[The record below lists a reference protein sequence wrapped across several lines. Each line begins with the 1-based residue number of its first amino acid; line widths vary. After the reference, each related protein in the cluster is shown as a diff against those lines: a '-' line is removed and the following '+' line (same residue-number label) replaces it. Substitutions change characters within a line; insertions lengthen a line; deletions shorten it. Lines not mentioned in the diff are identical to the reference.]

1 MNTLLTFDATRFN
14 RHLSPNDD
22 HSMVDYIVQEYGPAL
37 QYAIRYY
44 EGNLGSLIRAHY
56 DEAYLAAVLNRTDH
70 VDDEDCHSP
79 RKFIKRT
86 VSEDGTVVSTKARYD
101 ELVELVIDTF
111 NVEIGAVLRKVQF
124 QARKIN
130 TVQVLGYENRLL
142 RVLLSTDAPIIP

>member
-1 MNTLLTFDATRFN
+1 
-14 RHLSPNDD
+14 
-22 HSMVDYIVQEYGPAL
+22 MVDFIVEEYGLAL

-44 EGNLGSLIRAHY
+44 EGNLASLIRAHY
-56 DEAYLAAVLNRTDH
+56 DDAYLSAVLNMTDNVH
-70 VDDEDCHSP
+70 DFDCHDP

-86 VSEDGTVVSTKARYD
+86 VTEDGQVISTKARFD

-111 NVEIGAVLRKVQF
+111 NIEVGALLRRVQF
-124 QARKIN
+124 QALKIN

>member
-22 HSMVDYIVQEYGPAL
+22 RKMVDYIVQEYGSAL

-44 EGNLGSLIRAHY
+44 EGNLPSLTRAYY
-56 DEAYLAAVLNRTDH
+56 DEAYLSAVLNQTDH
-70 VDDEDCHSP
+70 VEDLDCHDP
-79 RKFIKRT
+79 RKFISR
-86 VSEDGTVVSTKARYD
+86 VMNDDGTVISTKARYD
-101 ELVELVIDTF
+101 ELVELIIDAF
-111 NVEIGAVLRKVQF
+111 NEEIGVVLRRIQF

-130 TVQVLGYENRLL
+130 TVQVLGYENRVL

>member
-22 HSMVDYIVQEYGPAL
+22 HSMVDYIVEEYGPAL

-44 EGNLGSLIRAHY
+44 DGNLSSLTRAHY
-56 DEAYLAAVLNRTDH
+56 DEAYLAAVLNKTDNVH
-70 VDDEDCHSP
+70 DLDCHDV

-86 VSEDGTVVSTKARYD
+86 VTEDGTVVSTKARYD
-101 ELVELVIDTF
+101 ELVELIIDAF
-111 NVEIGAVLRKVQF
+111 NDEVGVVLRRVQF

-142 RVLLSTDAPIIP
+142 RVLLGTDAPIIP